1 MDYNGTYVVN
11 RISSIQKGY
20 AYAPKCEREMMIL
33 KKRVYLILMSVL
45 MVFSFAV
52 SSVSAA
58 KVNVTVQVD
67 GKTVKFPDEK
77 PYFENNRVLIP
88 IRFVSEALGA
98 KVDYK
103 KETTGSRVER
113 VVYVELNGKMIR
125 MPVNSDIVLV
135 GDTIVKLDVP
145 ARLQGSRVF
154 VPLRFV
160 SEALGATVNWN
171 QSNKLVSISTGK
183 EVTDPDPVPSDD
195 NMYSTDFQ
203 WKAGYTELAKELF
216 VDNMKVE
223 NGKLTFTL
231 PQGAKAQYY
240 AEDGASTDLTPG
252 KNYTY
257 PIGKGNGFV
266 SFAKVYP
273 GRAEQEGYSVA
284 LDSSFNEDLAA
295 LFGNVNE
302 AIVVTSSGHTA
313 APLSEVQK
321 LAQNLK

>member
-1 MDYNGTYVVN
+1 MF
-11 RISSIQKGY
+11 
-20 AYAPKCEREMMIL
+20 
-33 KKRVYLILMSVL
+33 KKLGLVLMSTVML
-45 MVFSFAV
+45 LGMALGSA
-52 SSVSAA
+52 SAA
-58 KVNVTVQVD
+58 RTVYVQVD
-67 GKTVKFPDEK
+67 GKNVSFPDAK
-77 PYFENNRVLIP
+77 PYVEKSRVLIP
-88 IRFVSEALGA
+88 VRFVSESLGA

-103 KETTGSRVER
+103 KETVGSRVSR
-113 VVYVELNGKMIR
+113 TVYVTLGDKNISLE
-125 MPVNSDIVLV
+125 VNSKKVLV
-135 GDTIVKLDVP
+135 DGSIVTLDVP
-145 ARLQGSRVF
+145 ARVKQDRVF

-160 SEALGATVNWN
+160 SEALGATVEWKSS
-171 QSNKLVSISTGK
+171 QSLVSISTGK
-183 EVTDPDPVPSDD
+183 EVTEPDPVPSDD

-231 PQGAKAQYY
+231 PKGA
-240 AEDGASTDLTPG
+240 EASYGTTEELVPG
-252 KNYTY
+252 KTYTFE
-257 PIGKGNGFV
+257 IGKGKGYI

-273 GRAEQEGYSVA
+273 GRDEQEGYSVA

-295 LFGNVNE
+295 IFGNVNE

>member
-195 NMYSTDFQ
+195 NMYSTDFK

-216 VDNMKVE
+216 IDNMKVE

-231 PQGAKAQYY
+231 PQGAQGY
-240 AEDGASTDLTPG
+240 AGNTKFVPG
-252 KNYTY
+252 KTY
-257 PIGKGNGFV
+257 SFDIGKGKGYIMLT
-266 SFAKVYP
+266 KIYP
-273 GRAEQEGYSVA
+273 GRDEKEGYMIS
-284 LDSSFNEDLAA
+284 LDSSGNEDLEA
-295 LFGNVNE
+295 LFSNVND
-302 AIVVTSSGHTA
+302 AIVVNTGDGSA
-313 APLSEVQK
+313 APLTEVQK
-321 LAQNLK
+321 LAQKLE

>member
-1 MDYNGTYVVN
+1 
-11 RISSIQKGY
+11 
-20 AYAPKCEREMMIL
+20 
-33 KKRVYLILMSVL
+33 
-45 MVFSFAV
+45 MVFGFSV

-58 KVNVTVQVD
+58 KINVTVQVD

-103 KETTGSRVER
+103 KETIGSRIDR

-125 MPVNSDIVLV
+125 MPVNSDTVLV

-171 QSNKLVSISTGK
+171 QSKKLVSISTGK
-183 EVTDPDPVPSDD
+183 EVTAPDPVPSDD

-203 WKAGYTELAKELF
+203 WKDGYTDLAKELF
-216 VDNMKVE
+216 IDNMKVS
-223 NGKLTFTL
+223 NGKLTFTM
-231 PQGAKAQYY
+231 P
-240 AEDGASTDLTPG
+240 EGASGSYGNTKFIAG
-252 KNYTY
+252 KTYTLE
-257 PIGKGNGFV
+257 IGEGRFYI

-273 GRAEQEGYSVA
+273 GRDEQEGYTVA
-284 LDSSFNEDLAA
+284 LDSRGNEDLEA
-295 LFGNVNE
+295 LFGSIND
-302 AIVVTSSGHTA
+302 AIVIVSSNGSA

-321 LAQNLK
+321 LAQEIK

>member
-1 MDYNGTYVVN
+1 MF
-11 RISSIQKGY
+11 
-20 AYAPKCEREMMIL
+20 
-33 KKRVYLILMSVL
+33 KKLGLVLMSTVML
-45 MVFSFAV
+45 LGMALGSA
-52 SSVSAA
+52 SAA
-58 KVNVTVQVD
+58 RTVYVQVD
-67 GKTVKFPDEK
+67 GKNVSFPDAK
-77 PYFENNRVLIP
+77 PYVESNRVLIP
-88 IRFVSEALGA
+88 VRFVSESLGA

-103 KETTGSRVER
+103 KETVGKRVSRT
-113 VVYVELNGKMIR
+113 VYVTLGDKNISLE
-125 MPVNSDIVLV
+125 VNSKKVLV
-135 GDTIVKLDVP
+135 DGSIVTLDVP
-145 ARLQGSRVF
+145 ARVKQDRVF

-160 SEALGATVNWN
+160 SEALGATVEWKSS
-171 QSNKLVSISTGK
+171 QSLVSISTGK
-183 EVTDPDPVPSDD
+183 AVTDPDPVPSDD

>member
-1 MDYNGTYVVN
+1 
-11 RISSIQKGY
+11 
-20 AYAPKCEREMMIL
+20 MIL
-33 KKRVYLILMSVL
+33 KKRVSLILMSVL

-125 MPVNSDIVLV
+125 MPVNSDTVLV

-195 NMYSTDFQ
+195 NMYSTDFK

-216 VDNMKVE
+216 IDNMKVE

-231 PQGAKAQYY
+231 PQGAQGY
-240 AEDGASTDLTPG
+240 AGTTKFVPG
-252 KNYTY
+252 KTY
-257 PIGKGNGFV
+257 SFDIGKGKGYIMLT
-266 SFAKVYP
+266 KIYP
-273 GRAEQEGYSVA
+273 GRDEKEGYMIS
-284 LDSSFNEDLAA
+284 LDSSGNEDLEA
-295 LFGNVNE
+295 LFSNVND
-302 AIVVTSSGHTA
+302 AIVVNTGDGSA
-313 APLSEVQK
+313 APLTEVQK
-321 LAQNLK
+321 LAQKLE